1 MTIWVNSYKIH
12 VPSFIKMRYLWVNK
26 RKIIKKWWAI
36 RFPYFLWCMKLLIY
50 LFCLCCYHYFYSD
63 WLISIPLYF
72 SQSGVRLYTFP
83 RNDTHKSS
91 TVLWTA
97 TSFGVK
103 YFGRPIFSQNW
114 FRKLGLLTSTS
125 KPEVIWLLLRNE
137 KILFLPKLSVHC
149 SICKLKMILKIKLLY
164 IYYNFANLGKFQ
176 VKFL

>member
-1 MTIWVNSYKIH
+1 MVSNTISIFPLMYEAFDL
-12 VPSFIKMRYLWVNK
+12 FILSVLLSL
-26 RKIIKKWWAI
+26 
-36 RFPYFLWCMKLLIY
+36 FLQR
-50 LFCLCCYHYFYSD
+50 H

-149 SICKLKMILKIKLLY
+149 SICKLKMMLKIKLLY

-176 VKFL
+176 VKFS

>member
-1 MTIWVNSYKIH
+1 MVSNTISIFPLMYEAFDL
-12 VPSFIKMRYLWVNK
+12 FILSVLLSL
-26 RKIIKKWWAI
+26 
-36 RFPYFLWCMKLLIY
+36 FLQR
-50 LFCLCCYHYFYSD
+50 H

-137 KILFLPKLSVHC
+137 KILFLPKLSVHY
-149 SICKLKMILKIKLLY
+149 SICKLKMMLKIKLLY

-176 VKFL
+176 VKFS